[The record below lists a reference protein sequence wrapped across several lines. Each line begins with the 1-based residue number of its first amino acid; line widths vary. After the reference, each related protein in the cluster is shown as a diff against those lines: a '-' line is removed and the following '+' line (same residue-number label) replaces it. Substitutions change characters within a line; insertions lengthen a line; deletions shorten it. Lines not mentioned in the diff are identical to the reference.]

1 MIRRFRPV
9 LALALLFAVSTL
21 AVAQPTVPPAADLI
35 SAAKLGDLSRARELA
50 SGGAAVDGAD
60 WRGYTPL
67 MWASAAGH
75 LELVQLLIERGAKA
89 AARAGDG
96 TTALMLAA
104 GNGSTGI
111 VKLLLSRGANP
122 AAARAGLTARQ
133 LAVSRGYTE
142 VASVLESAEALGAEL
157 LKAANEGQAMTMR
170 QLLAGGA
177 PANMTNADG
186 ISPMMFAA
194 RNGDLGT
201 LQYLLSRGGD
211 GTARDRQGQGVFEWA
226 ERTPSTRQQV
236 TAFLRERGLQPQ
248 PPAAGS
254 QGAPAVTASLQ
265 SLGALLAKAAPSTGA
280 GRTAQ
285 KRAASALAQLRS
297 LSSAWPAQSPEDY
310 RINLAADVTAL
321 SSAMARGHL
330 AAPGQSPV
338 AVAHDLEAKL
348 EHCQK
353 SGGKLGGSVLVRV
366 RTVQS
371 GQEAGKWQ
379 VFYMPRIFEVAPN
392 AVPDLFPQLSSPTEE
407 MIVPGRYL
415 MWVRNPASAKV
426 GERTVVKV
434 GEGRKELL
442 VDLPVPAEAK

>member
-1 MIRRFRPV
+1 MLVPLL
-9 LALALLFAVSTL
+9 LAALLFAQAPS
-21 AVAQPTVPPAADLI
+21 APRPAGDLI
-35 SAAKLGDLSRARELA
+35 SAAKLGDLTRARELA
-50 SGGAAVDGAD
+50 AGGAAVDAAD

-75 LELVQLLIERGAKA
+75 LELAQLLIERGAKTD
-89 AARAGDG
+89 ARAADG

-104 GNGSTGI
+104 GNGSAGI

-122 AAARAGLTARQ
+122 VAARAGLTARQ
-133 LAVSRGYTE
+133 LAVTRGFPE
-142 VASVLESAEALGAEL
+142 VASLLEGAEALGAEL
-157 LKAANEGQAMTMR
+157 LKAANEGQATTLR

-177 PANMTNADG
+177 PPGITNADG
-186 ISPMMFAA
+186 MSALMFAA

-201 LQYLLSRGGD
+201 LQYLLSRGAD

-226 ERTPSTRQQV
+226 EKSPSTRQQV

-248 PPAAGS
+248 PAVSKS
-254 QGAPAVTASLQ
+254 QSAPAVTASLQ
-265 SLGALLAKAAPSTGA
+265 SLDALLAKAAPSTGP
-280 GRTAQ
+280 GRAAQ
-285 KRAASALAQLRS
+285 KRAAAALAQLRS
-297 LSSAWPAQSPEDY
+297 LSAAWPAQSPEDY
-310 RINLAADVTAL
+310 RINLAADATAL
-321 SSAMARGHL
+321 SSALARGDQQIL
-330 AAPGQSPV
+330 RQSLE
-338 AVAHDLEAKL
+338 AVADDLEAKL

-379 VFYMPRIFEVAPN
+379 VFYMPRIFEVSPN

-415 MWVRNPASAKV
+415 MWVRNPATSKV

-434 GEGRKELL
+434 GEGRKELV